1 MSGSPPALP
10 RVFDMGELMTLTSR
24 PVVAQVAARGCA
36 YRFDYVGAPT
46 EIRGDADAHQ
56 RCFQRLMA
64 AAADLLHHGTLNLF
78 GRSEPVDGQDKVAV
92 DLTLVATG
100 ELADD
105 VTVRNVVERL
115 SLTHAASGGLSHSTC
130 PFIGARIGVSAPSRS
145 QVMLQV
151 RFEADGQ
158 MRQVPAPYAHG
169 ASAFLVHPD
178 HEAAEGLAGRLRRL
192 GWDTTLLA
200 SDADAALVVAAGLVH
215 PPALLVL
222 YDLKGTDLR
231 RLDSAKRAHP
241 ATQVLLAVTAGA
253 EVIGADGSDEAIRVV
268 PLLPS
273 ELWDLTSPQADDD
286 GGVSRPAPLQPQRQ
300 PVVLIAD
307 DNEVNVAVAE
317 GLLRILGY
325 ATRSAANGQEA
336 VDACEED
343 SPAAVLMDVDMP
355 VMNGYEATRR
365 LKAQQRLGQLPGF
378 PIIAFTAG
386 GDADSAAK
394 HGMDDFLPKPVAIGA
409 LKRALFRALK
419 GRAPPLR

>member
-1 MSGSPPALP
+1 MSGSPPRSP
-10 RVFDMGELMTLTSR
+10 RVFDMGELLTLTAR
-24 PVVAQVAARGCA
+24 PVVAQAVSRGCT

-46 EIRGDADAHQ
+46 DIRADADAFQ
-56 RCFQRLMA
+56 RCFQRVMG
-64 AAADLLHHGTLNLF
+64 AAADLLHRGTLNLF
-78 GRSEPVDGQDKVAV
+78 GRSAQLDGQDRVEV
-92 DLTLVATG
+92 SLTLVAAG
-100 ELADD
+100 ELVD
-105 VTVRNVVERL
+105 VLTMRNVMERL
-115 SLTHAASGGLSHSTC
+115 SLTQEASGGTSHSSC
-130 PFIGARIGVSAPSRS
+130 PFIGARIHVSAPSRS

-151 RFEADGQ
+151 RFEADGCV
-158 MRQVPAPYAHG
+158 RQAPAPYAHG
-169 ASAFLVHPD
+169 ASAFLVHP
-178 HEAAEGLAGRLRRL
+178 EIESAEGLAGRLRRL

-200 SDADAALVVAAGLVH
+200 ADADAALVVQAGLVH
-215 PPALLVL
+215 PPALLIL
-222 YDLKGTDLR
+222 FDQKGVDLR
-231 RLDSAKRAHP
+231 RLEAAKRAHP

-253 EVIGADGSDEAIRVV
+253 EVIGEDGSDEAVRVV

-273 ELWDLTSPQADDD
+273 ELWDLTSPLAEDD
-286 GGVSRPAPLQPQRQ
+286 GGASRPAPLQPLA
-300 PVVLIAD
+300 PPEVLDAD

-336 VDACEED
+336 VDACETD

-386 GDADSAAK
+386 GDADSAAR
-394 HGMDDFLPKPVAIGA
+394 HGMDDFLSKPVAIGA

-419 GRAPPLR
+419 GRAPSLR